1 MRRRMHDRSSPIE
14 ESVSPRA
21 AARALAAEM
30 PDGGHAPPPGMAVCA
45 YVTDVEGNLDY
56 FERYVAISKVLAWAD
71 EEKTKLTF
79 KRDDAIFVFG
89 GHPHAAQI

>member
-1 MRRRMHDRSSPIE
+1 M
-14 ESVSPRA
+14 SPRA

-30 PDGGHAPPPGMAVCA
+30 PDGGNAPPGMSVCA

-56 FERYVAISKVLAWAD
+56 FERYVAISRVLAWAD

>member
-30 PDGGHAPPPGMAVCA
+30 PDGGNAPPGMSVCA

-56 FERYVAISKVLAWAD
+56 FEGYVARSEILEWEDGAKSKL
-71 EEKTKLTF
+71 
-79 KRDDAIFVFG
+79 R
-89 GHPHAAQI
+89 